1 MKYTSAKVFYGT
13 ISIGPRDE
21 TVSKRERLVSRFFGG
36 VRNALSGI
44 NSKVT
49 HSDVIHESLFIECKL
64 RAKHT
69 AVKLWDETKVLADKE
84 KKTPVIALC
93 EKNRPGFW
101 IMVHSDDFSEVSKE
115 LKNKINSIEIENN
128 ED

>member
-1 MKYTSAKVFYGT
+1 MPDKAWKN
-13 ISIGPRDE
+13 
-21 TVSKRERLVSRFFGG
+21 RERLVYRFFGG
-36 VRNALSGI
+36 IRNALSGI

-49 HSDVIHESLFIECKL
+49 HSDVIHDSLFIECKL
-64 RAKHT
+64 RAKHS
-69 AVKLWDETKVLADKE
+69 AVKLWDDTKVLADKE

-101 IMVHSDDFSEVSKE
+101 IMVHSDDFETVSKE
-115 LKNKINSIEIENN
+115 LSDKQNSSKEE

>member
-1 MKYTSAKVFYGT
+1 MPDKAWKN
-13 ISIGPRDE
+13 
-21 TVSKRERLVSRFFGG
+21 RERIVSRFFGG
-36 VRNALSGI
+36 IRNALSGI

-49 HSDVIHESLFIECKL
+49 HSDVIHDTLFIECKL
-64 RAKHT
+64 RAKHS
-69 AVKLWDETKVLADKE
+69 AVKLWDDTKILADKE

-101 IMVHSDDFSEVSKE
+101 IMVHSDDFETVSKE
-115 LKNKINSIEIENN
+115 LSEKKNNIKEN